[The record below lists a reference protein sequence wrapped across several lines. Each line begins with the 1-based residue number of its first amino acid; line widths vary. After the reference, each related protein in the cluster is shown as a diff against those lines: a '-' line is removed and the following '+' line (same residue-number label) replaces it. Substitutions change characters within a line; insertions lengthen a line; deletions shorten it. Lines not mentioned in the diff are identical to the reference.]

1 MSFFCYLKELTD
13 VDTLNES
20 EGGAAKLI
28 DVLVADQL
36 IETLVQQS
44 IERLDE
50 TIKDEAD
57 AIHNAL
63 SVVENVD
70 FQIFIYFQFAI

>member
-1 MSFFCYLKELTD
+1 ML
-13 VDTLNES
+13 ES
-20 EGGAAKLI
+20 
-28 DVLVADQL
+28 LVSGQL

-63 SVVENVD
+63 SVVENVCMSFFSMD
-70 FQIFIYFQFAI
+70 VFCISVFQRSLHPASVTADSVML

>member
-1 MSFFCYLKELTD
+1 MKELTD
-13 VDTLNES
+13 VDTLNEG
-20 EGGAAKLI
+20 EDGAAKLI

-50 TIKDEAD
+50 TIKDETD

-63 SVVENVD
+63 SVVENVGL
-70 FQIFIYFQFAI
+70 FISILLRSVR

>member
-1 MSFFCYLKELTD
+1 MTD
-13 VDTLNES
+13 VDTLH
-20 EGGAAKLI
+20 EGEDGAGKLI
-28 DVLVADQL
+28 DSLVNGQL

-50 TIKDEAD
+50 TVKDEAD

-63 SVVENVD
+63 SVVENVG
-70 FQIFIYFQFAI
+70 IFYERFIA